1 MALSMSSTP
10 LKASANGLLELDLTN
25 GDDVQID
32 NILFVTPKG
41 EAVQFGALSDN
52 IVTDIKSVG
61 TSDAEEIYDLSGRK
75 MNVRR
80 EQLPRGIYIINQ
92 KKVVIK

>member
-1 MALSMSSTP
+1 MSSTP